1 MKILVGILM
10 ILGLIVAGAFALAL
24 YEGQRAEVL
33 QAQALI
39 EANRTARAAT
49 ATLTLVLVLLVLV
62 VLAGVA
68 LYVYVR
74 YRQWQ
79 RHEGYRRPPRR
90 LAGYPSYSQSQ
101 GSSTDRMLERMVQL
115 QTLQMMRDLQ
125 PSQPRTPALS
135 AYYDDEPNGQQDQG
149 WF

>member
-10 ILGLIVAGAFALAL
+10 ILGLLVAGGFALAL

-49 ATLTLVLVLLVLV
+49 GTLALVLVLVV
-62 VLAGVA
+62 FIVLAVGA

-79 RHEGYRRPPRR
+79 RERNVGRRHAPRR
-90 LAGYPSYSQSQ
+90 LERYPAQSQ
-101 GSSTDRMLERMVQL
+101 GSSTERMLERMVQL
-115 QTLQMMRDLQ
+115 QTLQLMRDLQ
-125 PSQPRTPALS
+125 QSQRRSTPVLPS
-135 AYYDDEPNGQQDQG
+135 YYDEPDGQDQG
-149 WF
+149 WI

>member
-1 MKILVGILM
+1 M

-49 ATLTLVLVLLVLV
+49 ATLTLVLVLI
-62 VLAGVA
+62 VLAVLAAIA

-79 RHEGYRRPPRR
+79 RQRREGYRRPPRR

-101 GSSTDRMLERMVQL
+101 SSSTDRMLERMVQL

-125 PSQPRTPALS
+125 PPQPRTPVLS
-135 AYYDDEPNGQQDQG
+135 AYYDDEPDGQQDQG